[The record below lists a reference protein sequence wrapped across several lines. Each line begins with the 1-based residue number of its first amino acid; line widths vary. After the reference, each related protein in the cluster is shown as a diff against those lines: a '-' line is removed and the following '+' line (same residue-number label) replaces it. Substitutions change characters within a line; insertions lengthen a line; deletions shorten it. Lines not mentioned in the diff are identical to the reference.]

1 MRLSLWIFLSW
12 NRSEKW
18 EERGEKAKTGGDI
31 QRELAIIPA
40 TCLPSI
46 LKDTDMSLLNVPAG
60 KELPE
65 DIYVVIEIPAN
76 ADPIK
81 YEVDKESG
89 ALFVD
94 RFMSTAMFYPCNY
107 GYINHTLSLDGDPVD
122 VLVPTPY
129 PLQPGA
135 VIRCRPVGVLKM
147 TDESGEDA
155 KLVAVPHTKL
165 SKEYDHIKD
174 VNDLPELLKA
184 QITHF
189 FEHYKD
195 LEKGKWVKVDGWD
208 NAEAAKA
215 EIIASFERAA
225 KKIHMSSINIDVA
238 RPTGIY
244 FIIERL
250 YSRDGFMPSIGE
262 ISPSLTQIK
271 YITGSKVTTKDT
283 DALVYTTDYIG
294 SLAATT
300 PLGNIEH
307 ENIPRFLTTES
318 IHSLPQAVSY
328 GRDPIPQVLLYGRK
342 DIVFF
347 MDNGGKGTPTAIA
360 KYNRNTRDLAIIK
373 DQLEAISLHHD
384 IPACL
389 VFVLLMDPLSKR
401 LCDSAVFTVFPARHF
416 KQYAVHKLLWPFTR
430 LVFFMAYCAVHHAV
444 RSSVFNPT
452 PGYRRELK
460 E

>member
-1 MRLSLWIFLSW
+1 
-12 NRSEKW
+12 
-18 EERGEKAKTGGDI
+18 
-31 QRELAIIPA
+31 
-40 TCLPSI
+40 
-46 LKDTDMSLLNVPAG
+46 MSLLNVPAG

-129 PLQPGA
+129 PLQPGS

-215 EIIASFERAA
+215 EIVASFERAKQKEFCLSSIKNTASGRCFCMGLFWFQTA
-225 KKIHMSSINIDVA
+225 KKQRHPKVALPFSITGLCPTSFRSQSAQTPRRSAGRHTSTRCRKVFGSDGARIHRPWCAAHPA
-238 RPTGIY
+238 RPASMRRYDTLHHVLCPRPAPRLDSGPGCTADNRRHYERPATGRWSSSGCCLVCVVNCRKQI
-244 FIIERL
+244 FALLKLKLIE
-250 YSRDGFMPSIGE
+250 
-262 ISPSLTQIK
+262 QIE
-271 YITGSKVTTKDT
+271 S
-283 DALVYTTDYIG
+283 LVY
-294 SLAATT
+294 
-300 PLGNIEH
+300 
-307 ENIPRFLTTES
+307 
-318 IHSLPQAVSY
+318 
-328 GRDPIPQVLLYGRK
+328 
-342 DIVFF
+342 
-347 MDNGGKGTPTAIA
+347 
-360 KYNRNTRDLAIIK
+360 
-373 DQLEAISLHHD
+373 
-384 IPACL
+384 
-389 VFVLLMDPLSKR
+389 
-401 LCDSAVFTVFPARHF
+401 ARHRF
-416 KQYAVHKLLWPFTR
+416 HI
-430 LVFFMAYCAVHHAV
+430 
-444 RSSVFNPT
+444 
-452 PGYRRELK
+452 
-460 E
+460 